1 MAINKNHKNNVFV
14 RGLTQTFNSKN
25 FFKATATALGAL
37 MLSTSFANV
46 AEAKS
51 ARASIHF
58 SDIAGADDSRFHD
71 GPYVP
76 GFSPKSMAP
85 VEVLTIGAPDDDI
98 RFHEGTFVPGITK
111 SAKIEKVTLP
121 PVTAAIIRPV
131 AARKQ
136 SRLQLPEAIVKAS
149 QLTGVDRVFL
159 HFLAQAESS
168 GNPKA
173 KSSSKT
179 SSAKGAFGFTN
190 NTWLMTLKKY
200 GAEHGYANAAD
211 RIVAVGGKYYVP
223 NKKDRNHIMKTMR
236 HDPLCSSLMAA
247 AFTKE
252 NYDKLRAESIAPQDI
267 KGTDLY
273 MAHFWGSN
281 GAIKFF
287 NAKWTNPFATAAELF
302 PQAAQ
307 EAGNKPIIYKKDGS
321 PRTLDQFYAVMAK
334 KVPPVPVKMS
344 KPKAR
349 PTPKGPQPT

>member
-1 MAINKNHKNNVFV
+1 M
-14 RGLTQTFNSKN
+14 RLTQAFNSKT

-37 MLSTSFANV
+37 MLSASFATV
-46 AEAKS
+46 AQAKKSS
-51 ARASIHF
+51 ANIDMGIKAI
-58 SDIAGADDSRFHD
+58 ADDIRFHD

-76 GFSPKSMAP
+76 GLSKASASATTAAQIDYMQ
-85 VEVLTIGAPDDDI
+85 DDL
-98 RFHEGTFVPGITK
+98 RFHEGMFVPGA
-111 SAKIEKVTLP
+111 AKPVRIEKAALP
-121 PVTAAIIRPV
+121 QVSSAIIRPI
-131 AARKQ
+131 ASSKP
-136 SRLQLPEAIVKAS
+136 SRLHLPEAILKAS
-149 QLTGVDRVFL
+149 QLTGVDKIFL
-159 HFLAQAESS
+159 HYLAQAESS

-190 NTWLMTLKKY
+190 DTWLMTLKKH
-200 GAEHGYANAAD
+200 GAEHGYANAAE

-247 AFTKE
+247 AHTKE
-252 NYDKLRAESIAPQDI
+252 NYDKLQAGSVIPQEI

-273 MAHFWGSN
+273 MAHFWGAS

-307 EAGNKPIIYKKDGS
+307 EAGNKPIIFKKDGS

-334 KVPPVPVKMS
+334 KVPPVPVKMTRPGVRHN
-344 KPKAR
+344 PKAPS
-349 PTPKGPQPT
+349 PT